1 MMSEVDDGLPQPGI
15 SPQEAIPPLD
25 CLPGV
30 SASLRQLSSV
40 GSHRFLVIG
49 GWGGL
54 HTVSGV
60 RDRPM
65 TVSGV
70 FYYPQA
76 RASIVRQRLGR
87 LKRHEAHAAGRSSL
101 AGRVTVAGSMSS
113 QPTRPKHLAAGA
125 NASLSTA
132 QPGLVRYE
140 TWMEW

>member
-1 MMSEVDDGLPQPGI
+1 MMGFLSRGSRRKRP
-15 SPQEAIPPLD
+15 
-25 CLPGV
+25 
-30 SASLRQLSSV
+30 SLRRTASQGCRPPCASCHPW

-113 QPTRPKHLAAGA
+113 QPARPKHLAAGA
-125 NASLSTA
+125 NASLSTT